1 MVVLWRAV
9 ECVAEKKMYTVSV
22 ATRGTREWRVEQGI
36 PCYERRAWFESV
48 EDLGCNSPEAL
59 MA

>member
-9 ECVAEKKMYTVSV
+9 ECVAEKKMYRK
-22 ATRGTREWRVEQGI
+22 RGTREWRVEQGI